1 MSTELRMELAR
12 RAEVALER
20 LQPRDRRC
28 IQSTLE
34 RVAQVGLSFKDV
46 SKLGAGARG
55 EIYLIR
61 AGKDLRI
68 LIKKAGDELEV
79 LDIVRHDKL
88 RHAYATFR
96 HGGRAE

>member
-1 MSTELRMELAR
+1 MSTEFRIELSR

-20 LQPRDRRC
+20 LQPRDRRR
-28 IQSTLE
+28 IVFAIDRLAE
-34 RVAQVGLSFKDV
+34 AGLSSKDV

-61 AGKDLRI
+61 AGRDLRI
-68 LIKKAGDELEV
+68 IVKKISGLLEV

-88 RHAYATFR
+88 RQVYDTFR
-96 HGGRAE
+96 HGGGA